1 VPDVSPVTNGL
12 AWSFAIIFA
21 CWAAMQLI
29 EVVSSLR
36 LGGPLP
42 PPADEPPLEEAAP
55 AAPGAHH

>member
-1 VPDVSPVTNGL
+1 MPDVSPVTNGL

-29 EVVSSLR
+29 DVVVSLR
-36 LGGPLP
+36 EGGPLP
-42 PPADEPPLEEAAP
+42 PPADEPSLEESAP

>member
-1 VPDVSPVTNGL
+1 MPDVSPVTNGL

-42 PPADEPPLEEAAP
+42 PPVDEPPLEEAAP
-55 AAPGAHH
+55 AAHGAHH